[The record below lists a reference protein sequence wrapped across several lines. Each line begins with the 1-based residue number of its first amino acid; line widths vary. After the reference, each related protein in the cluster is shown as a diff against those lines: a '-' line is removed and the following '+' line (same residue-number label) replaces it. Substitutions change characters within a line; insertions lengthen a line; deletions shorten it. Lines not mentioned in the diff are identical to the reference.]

1 MLNASSV
8 VNISDAASLALHA
21 MMVLAKNPDRLVT
34 THEIAQALGVSENHL
49 SKVVQRLGHAG
60 MVSASRGPS
69 GGLKL
74 AKPAS
79 DMTLLQVFEL
89 IDGPMSECNC
99 LLGKETCPG
108 NCCILGNLVE
118 SITNQVRNY
127 LAGTTV
133 EKMAAQA

>member
-8 VNISDAASLALHA
+8 VNMSDAASLALHA
-21 MMVLAKNPDRLVT
+21 MMVLAKNQDRLVT
-34 THEIAQALGVSENHL
+34 THEIAQTLGVSENHL

-60 MVSASRGPS
+60 LISASRGPN
-69 GGLKL
+69 GGLRL

-79 DMTLLQVFEL
+79 EMTLLQVFEL
-89 IDGPMSECNC
+89 IDGPMSSSNC

-108 NCCILGNLVE
+108 GCCILGTLVK
-118 SITNQVRNY
+118 SVTQQVRDY